1 MRHILAAIAAAVTLI
16 ACGGGDSTDTALITA
31 TTTATTLAA
40 TEDAP
45 TPAAIVPQLAAD
57 APWSNLDLAT
67 NASYAT
73 TTSSTQCGY
82 AVPSKSITGTVTSV
96 HDGDT
101 IKIGSTSIRLDSI
114 DAPELAQTY
123 GTQSRDNLSALV
135 LNKSVTVY
143 YSKIDKYGRTVG
155 SVFTSDCT
163 YANLQQVRSGSAWHY
178 KQYQCEQAAS
188 VRDVFTAA
196 QTAAEA
202 ADLGLWAFVATP
214 PWVYRNGTDP
224 AAPTCKSDNP
234 SWYVAPTTVSNPVT
248 APTVTTP
255 APTAST
261 FVPFVSPVTPIAV
274 VTPPTPPTTT
284 GSSSGSGASTYTPT
298 NSCYKV
304 WVNGYYRKNGTYV
317 KGYYRNS
324 PGCA

>member
-1 MRHILAAIAAAVTLI
+1 MRHILAAFAAAVTLI
-16 ACGGGDSTDTALITA
+16 ACGGGGDSADTAPNPTA
-31 TTTATTLAA
+31 STPPTAVAAQA
-40 TEDAP
+40 TEDSP
-45 TPAAIVPQLAAD
+45 TPEPVVPQLAPD

-67 NASYAT
+67 NANYAAT
-73 TTSSTQCGY
+73 TTSTTCGY
-82 AVPSKSITGTVTSV
+82 TMPSKSIVGVVSSV

-135 LNKSVTVY
+135 LNKPVTVY

-163 YANLQQVRSGSAWHY
+163 YANLQQVKSGSAWHY
-178 KQYQCEQAAS
+178 KQYQCEQAGTVRS
-188 VRDVFTAA
+188 VFAAA

-234 SWYVAPTTVSNPVT
+234 SWFVAPATVSNP
-248 APTVTTP
+248 TTG
-255 APTAST
+255 
-261 FVPFVSPVTPIAV
+261 
-274 VTPPTPPTTT
+274 TTT
-284 GSSSGSGASTYTPT
+284 TSASSGSGTSTYTPS
-298 NSCYKV
+298 NGCFKV
-304 WVNGYYRKNGTYV
+304 WVNGYYRKSGTYV
-317 KGYYRNS
+317 KGYWRNS